1 MTFRTRE
8 QEAAVGLLRTTDA
21 IRRHFSAIV
30 APHGI
35 TLQQYN
41 VLRILR
47 GAGRDG
53 LPTLAIGERM
63 VEKTPGV
70 TRLID
75 RLVKKGFVIR
85 RPCDEDRRRV
95 YCHITPLGLK
105 LVGSLGRAGG
115 PRRRN
120 ERCAPRPCGN
130 RQADRAS
137 RQNPQSQ
144 RIADFQRP
152 PPMRHPP
159 RISPSLA
166 VCLAVFA
173 ASTASAQAPRA
184 SGRCRP
190 APDELSDSSRASDRR
205 PL

>member
-47 GAGRDG
+47 GAGKDG

-75 RLVKKGFVIR
+75 RLIKKGFVTR

-95 YCHITPLGLK
+95 YCHLTATGLK
-105 LVGSLGRAGG
+105 VVNSLDDPIARGDAISVAPLSPAELDKLIGLLDKIRAH
-115 PRRRN
+115 N
-120 ERCAPRPCGN
+120 E
-130 RQADRAS
+130 
-137 RQNPQSQ
+137 
-144 RIADFQRP
+144 
-152 PPMRHPP
+152 
-159 RISPSLA
+159 
-166 VCLAVFA
+166 
-173 ASTASAQAPRA
+173 
-184 SGRCRP
+184 
-190 APDELSDSSRASDRR
+190 
-205 PL
+205 

>member
-30 APHGI
+30 EPHGI

-53 LPTLAIGERM
+53 LPTLSIGERM

-75 RLVKKGFVIR
+75 RLVKKGFVTR

-105 LVGSLGRAGG
+105 VVGSLDEPVARGDATSV
-115 PRRRN
+115 
-120 ERCAPRPCGN
+120 APLTP
-130 RQADRAS
+130 AELDRLVALLD
-137 RQNPQSQ
+137 
-144 RIADFQRP
+144 RIRT
-152 PPMRHPP
+152 HHK
-159 RISPSLA
+159 
-166 VCLAVFA
+166 
-173 ASTASAQAPRA
+173 T
-184 SGRCRP
+184 
-190 APDELSDSSRASDRR
+190 E
-205 PL
+205 

>member
-1 MTFRTRE
+1 MTPDQSSKQPKMTFRTRE

-75 RLVKKGFVIR
+75 RLIKKGFVTR
-85 RPCDEDRRRV
+85 RPCEEDRRRV
-95 YCHITPLGLK
+95 YCHLTATGLRVVNSLDEPIARGDAISVAPLSPGELDRLIGLLDK
-105 LVGSLGRAGG
+105 IRAH
-115 PRRRN
+115 N
-120 ERCAPRPCGN
+120 E
-130 RQADRAS
+130 
-137 RQNPQSQ
+137 
-144 RIADFQRP
+144 
-152 PPMRHPP
+152 
-159 RISPSLA
+159 
-166 VCLAVFA
+166 
-173 ASTASAQAPRA
+173 
-184 SGRCRP
+184 
-190 APDELSDSSRASDRR
+190 
-205 PL
+205 

>member
-1 MTFRTRE
+1 MPPEPNLKPPKMAFRTRE

-30 APHGI
+30 APFGI

-47 GAGRDG
+47 GAGKDG

-75 RLVKKGFVIR
+75 RLVKKGFVTR
-85 RPCDEDRRRV
+85 RPCEEDRRRV

-105 LVGSLGRAGG
+105 TVNTLDEPVARGDMTSVAPLSPAELDRLIGLLDRIRAH
-115 PRRRN
+115 N
-120 ERCAPRPCGN
+120 E
-130 RQADRAS
+130 
-137 RQNPQSQ
+137 
-144 RIADFQRP
+144 
-152 PPMRHPP
+152 
-159 RISPSLA
+159 
-166 VCLAVFA
+166 
-173 ASTASAQAPRA
+173 
-184 SGRCRP
+184 
-190 APDELSDSSRASDRR
+190 
-205 PL
+205 

>member
-1 MTFRTRE
+1 MTTEQTPKPTKAVFRTRE

-63 VEKTPGV
+63 VEQTPGV

-75 RLVKKGFVIR
+75 RLVKKGFVTR

-95 YCHITPLGLK
+95 YCHLTPLGLK
-105 LVGSLGRAGG
+105 VVNSLDEPIARGDATSVAPLTPGDLDRLIGLLDRIRAH
-115 PRRRN
+115 N
-120 ERCAPRPCGN
+120 E
-130 RQADRAS
+130 
-137 RQNPQSQ
+137 
-144 RIADFQRP
+144 
-152 PPMRHPP
+152 
-159 RISPSLA
+159 
-166 VCLAVFA
+166 
-173 ASTASAQAPRA
+173 
-184 SGRCRP
+184 
-190 APDELSDSSRASDRR
+190 
-205 PL
+205 

>member
-1 MTFRTRE
+1 MRSPSKQKQPKMTFRTRE

-75 RLVKKGFVIR
+75 RLIKKKLVER
-85 RPCDEDRRRV
+85 RPCEEDRRRV
-95 YCHITPLGLK
+95 WCFITPIGLR
-105 LVGSLGRAGG
+105 LLARLEG
-115 PRRRN
+115 PL
-120 ERCAPRPCGN
+120 AP
-130 RQADRAS
+130 
-137 RQNPQSQ
+137 
-144 RIADFQRP
+144 
-152 PPMRHPP
+152 
-159 RISPSLA
+159 
-166 VCLAVFA
+166 
-173 ASTASAQAPRA
+173 
-184 SGRCRP
+184 
-190 APDELSDSSRASDRR
+190 
-205 PL
+205 

>member
-1 MTFRTRE
+1 MAFRTRE

-30 APHGI
+30 EPHGI

-75 RLVKKGFVIR
+75 RLVKKGLVTR

-95 YCHITPLGLK
+95 FCHITPLGLK
-105 LVGSLGRAGG
+105 LVGALDEPVARGDSTSVAPLSPAELDRLIALLDKIRAHG
-115 PRRRN
+115 
-120 ERCAPRPCGN
+120 A
-130 RQADRAS
+130 
-137 RQNPQSQ
+137 
-144 RIADFQRP
+144 
-152 PPMRHPP
+152 
-159 RISPSLA
+159 
-166 VCLAVFA
+166 
-173 ASTASAQAPRA
+173 
-184 SGRCRP
+184 
-190 APDELSDSSRASDRR
+190 
-205 PL
+205 

>member
-21 IRRHFSAIV
+21 IRRHFGAIV
-30 APHGI
+30 APYGI

-53 LPTLAIGERM
+53 LPTLSIGERM
-63 VEKTPGV
+63 VEQTPGV

-75 RLVKKGFVIR
+75 RLVKKGFVTR

-105 LVGSLGRAGG
+105 VVGSLDEPVARGDATSV
-115 PRRRN
+115 
-120 ERCAPRPCGN
+120 APLSP
-130 RQADRAS
+130 AELDKL
-137 RQNPQSQ
+137 
-144 RIADFQRP
+144 IALLDKIRGS
-152 PPMRHPP
+152 H
-159 RISPSLA
+159 
-166 VCLAVFA
+166 
-173 ASTASAQAPRA
+173 
-184 SGRCRP
+184 
-190 APDELSDSSRASDRR
+190 E
-205 PL
+205 